1 MRASECAARKG
12 TARDAVMAGELEP
25 LVRAAATRNAGR
37 VRYLG
42 QLMPSDVRCALRT
55 ADAYISAAHN
65 ET

>member
-1 MRASECAARKG
+1 
-12 TARDAVMAGELEP
+12 MAGELEP